1 LLTPE
6 ERADRLHAAIS
17 TTFEGFYGAV
27 ENASFER
34 RRGHVRLLFPA
45 VPIRI
50 FNGVVVESEP
60 CGGVAESVREVEEGG
75 VPCGVQVREGR
86 HPAVEE
92 EVAQLGLTEREPMPG
107 MTVAPDE
114 LADVRVTGL
123 EIARVEDVE
132 GLAGAARTAAAG
144 TGAQPE
150 VLRPLYAPGVLQLD
164 GTSVYLGRVDG
175 KTVATAI
182 GYQTGR
188 DVAIFS
194 VATLPDHR
202 RHGYGAAI
210 SAHACREGFANGA
223 DLAWLQTSPM
233 GEPVYRR
240 LGFQHVVMHLML
252 GRPRAND

>member
-27 ENASFER
+27 EDASFER

-60 CGGVAESVREVEEGG
+60 CGGIAESVREVEGHA
-75 VPCGVQVREGR
+75 VPCGVLAREGR
-86 HPAVEE
+86 HPAVEA
-92 EVAQLGLTEREPMPG
+92 EVAQLGLTERDPMPG

-114 LADVRVTGL
+114 LADPRVSGL
-123 EIARVEDVE
+123 EVARVEDEV
-132 GLAGAARTAAAG
+132 GLAEAARTAAAG
-144 TGAQPE
+144 DAAAAE
-150 VLRPLYAPGVLQLD
+150 VLQPLYAPEILELAGN
-164 GTSVYLGRVDG
+164 SVYLGGVDG
-175 KTVATAI
+175 ETVATAI

-202 RHGYGAAI
+202 RRGYGAAI
-210 SAHACREGFANGA
+210 TAHACREGFANGA
-223 DLAWLQTSPM
+223 DLAWLQTSPI

-252 GRPRAND
+252 GRPRTND